1 MGTITGTVT
10 ATNSASGTAYTS
22 DQLVLYA
29 DVSACPTNTTTSAS
43 VAVTFDYTANGS
55 GSSAYWTTAALP
67 TVTLST
73 KLPFAVYVCV
83 KCHLST
89 LDDSYSS
96 VTAKAIYFTKTLSA
110 NTTYSNSSLTYQG
123 NTTFGGMSGKPYS
136 GFKIAP
142 SNVTVGVSPTSISNY
157 TQANTAVNNTDIKK
171 YIQFNITCSA
181 GTTAT
186 S

>member
-1 MGTITGTVT
+1 M
-10 ATNSASGTAYTS
+10 
-22 DQLVLYA
+22 
-29 DVSACPTNTTTSAS
+29 
-43 VAVTFDYTANGS
+43 
-55 GSSAYWTTAALP
+55 
-67 TVTLST
+67 ST

-83 KCHLST
+83 KCYLST